1 MRVISGEC
9 KGRPLKAVPGQS
21 TRPTT
26 DKIKESLFNIIG
38 PYFDGGT
45 GLDLYGGS
53 GGLGIEA
60 LSRGMEN
67 MIFVDRDHKASE
79 TIKMNLKACRYEE
92 KAEVY
97 KIESQRALKALKKRE
112 FQFDLVL
119 LDPPYARQRI
129 ADDMEKL
136 DEYGLL
142 KKEVQ
147 VVAEHDPSVI
157 LPAVIGRLER
167 VREETYGSTKLSL
180 YRLKEEE

>member
-38 PYFDGGT
+38 PYFDGGI

-60 LSRGMEN
+60 LSRGMDK
-67 MIFVDRDHKASE
+67 MIFVDRDTKAAE
-79 TIKMNLKACRYEE
+79 TIKNNIKACRYEE
-92 KAEVY
+92 KTEVY
-97 KIESQRALKALKKRE
+97 RIESQRALKALKKRE

-119 LDPPYARQRI
+119 LDPPYAKQRI
-129 ADDMEKL
+129 ADDITKL

-142 KKEVQ
+142 SKGVQ
-147 VVAEHDPSVI
+147 VVAEHDPGVL
-157 LPAVIGRLER
+157 LPSLIGSLER

-180 YRLKEEE
+180 YLRREE

>member
-9 KGRPLKAVPGQS
+9 KGRPLKAVPGQG

-38 PYFDGGT
+38 PYFKGGL

-60 LSRGMEN
+60 LSRGMDKI
-67 MIFVDRDHKASE
+67 IFVDRDAKATEVMKS
-79 TIKMNLKACRYEE
+79 NLKACGYEE
-92 KAEVY
+92 QSEVY
-97 KIESQRALKALKKRE
+97 KIESHRALKALKKRE
-112 FQFDLVL
+112 FAFDLVL

-129 ADDMEKL
+129 ADDIKKL

-142 KKEVQ
+142 NRDVQ
-147 VVAEHDPSVI
+147 VVAEHDPSVR
-157 LPAVIGRLER
+157 LPQAIGNLKK
-167 VREETYGSTKLSL
+167 VREENYGSTTISL
-180 YRLKEEE
+180 YRLQGQ